1 MGDEQERKLFV
12 RGLNRN
18 TCEEGMKH
26 FFEEYGRIVDC
37 NIMRDQEKR
46 SRGFG
51 FILFEDVDAIDKII
65 VAKKEGGQFVVDDHT
80 VEVKRALPK
89 TPRGATGVTRS
100 DIINRKVFVGGL
112 PSTVSEQDVRDYFE
126 SFGRIN
132 EIQLI
137 KDRETGRPRGF
148 AFLTFDEED
157 SADKCLQRRTHEIC
171 RKMCEVKRA
180 QAKPKEERNN
190 TNNTDRLDSEQGTS
204 RQALSS
210 EMQQKSSGGGLSS
223 SEVNKLIQQAFA
235 MGQGM
240 VHQASSHQPLA
251 TDTSSST
258 SILLQALA
266 GHQTVPQSQP
276 LPPPPPPVTQQQTN
290 LSQLAQLLQTGGLD
304 ATVLGSLLKVQP
316 QVPVMPQVVPQVP
329 VTSMEV
335 YNSPPQPSYAS
346 LSPTPKSG
354 KEEAANTRANRVYR
368 PY

>member
-18 TCEEGMKH
+18 TSEEALKH
-26 FFEEYGRIVDC
+26 YFEEYGRIVDC

-51 FILFEDVDAIDKII
+51 FILYEDVEAIDKII
-65 VAKKEGGQFVVDDHT
+65 VAKKEGGHFVLDEQT
-80 VEVKRALPK
+80 IEVKRALPK
-89 TPRGATGVTRS
+89 TPRGASGLPRS

-112 PSTVSEQDVRDYFE
+112 PSTISEQDVRDYFE
-126 SFGRIN
+126 TFGRIN

-180 QAKPKEERNN
+180 QAKTREERNN
-190 TNNTDRLDSEQGTS
+190 SNNMDSEQGSS
-204 RQALSS
+204 RQALPSDSS
-210 EMQQKSSGGGLSS
+210 KNNSAGGMPP

-240 VHQASSHQPLA
+240 VHQPSVHQPLA
-251 TDTSSST
+251 TETPSTT

-266 GHQTVPQSQP
+266 GHHSVPQVPPPQ
-276 LPPPPPPVTQQQTN
+276 PPPPTTTQPQTN
-290 LSQLAQLLQTGGLD
+290 ISQLAQLLQSGGLD
-304 ATVLGSLLKVQP
+304 ASVLGSLLKVP
-316 QVPVMPQVVPQVP
+316 QQQAPAVMPQVVPQVP

-335 YNSPPQPSYAS
+335 YNPPSQPTYQS
-346 LSPTPKSG
+346 LSPTQKSG
-354 KEEAANTRANRVYR
+354 KEEVANTRANRVYR